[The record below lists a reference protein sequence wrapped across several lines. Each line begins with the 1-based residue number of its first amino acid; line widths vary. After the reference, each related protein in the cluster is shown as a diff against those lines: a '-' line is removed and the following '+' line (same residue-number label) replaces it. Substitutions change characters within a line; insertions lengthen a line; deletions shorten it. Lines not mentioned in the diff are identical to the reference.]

1 MKLVARTFA
10 GFEPILEEE
19 LIQLGATNIK
29 IKRRAIE
36 FEGDKALMYRLNIFS
51 RFALDILMPVF
62 YLKVRNT
69 DQLYDQIK
77 QLNWSKYLKSDD
89 TFLISTII
97 YSDFFDHS
105 QFAMLRAK
113 DGIVDHF
120 KEKFGKRPDIDKDNP
135 KVNIVL
141 RITNDLCEILLN
153 SSGEPLFKR
162 GYRKATGEAP
172 LNEVLAAGIIKMS
185 GWDKQTPLIDPMCG
199 SGTIPIEAAMMAQNI
214 APGLVRKGYGFQK
227 WHDYDRQLFTDLME
241 IANRK
246 ITDSKAIIIGNDKEH
261 KMVQKAQENVPNI
274 PGVRLNVKF
283 EAQDFFSSSK
293 QFENGIFIF
302 NPPYDKRISL
312 ENADEFYDKI
322 GTQLKHQFEGYD
334 AWIFTSN
341 LSSAKRIGLKPSSKT
356 VLYNGPD
363 ESRLLHYALYRGSK
377 KVN

>member
-19 LIQLGATNIK
+19 LLQLGATNIK

-36 FEGDKALMYRLNIFS
+36 FEGDKALMYRVNIFS
-51 RFALDILMPVF
+51 RFALDVLMPVF

-77 QLNWSKYLKSDD
+77 QLNWSKYLKADD

-135 KVNIVL
+135 MVNIVL

-185 GWDKQTPLIDPMCG
+185 GWDKKTPLIDPMCG
-199 SGTIPIEAAMMAQNI
+199 SGTIPIEAALMAQNI
-214 APGLVRKGYGFQK
+214 APGLIKRGYGFQK
-227 WHDYDRQLFTDLME
+227 WHDYDRQLFADLIE
-241 IANRK
+241 IAHRK
-246 ITDSKAIIIGNDKEH
+246 INDSNTIIIGNDKEA
-261 KMVQKAQENVPNI
+261 KMIQKAQDNI
-274 PGVRLNVKF
+274 PTFTGVKLNVRF

-293 QFENGIFIF
+293 KFESGIFIF

-322 GTQLKHQFEGYD
+322 GTQLKHHFEGYD

-377 KVN
+377 KVQ